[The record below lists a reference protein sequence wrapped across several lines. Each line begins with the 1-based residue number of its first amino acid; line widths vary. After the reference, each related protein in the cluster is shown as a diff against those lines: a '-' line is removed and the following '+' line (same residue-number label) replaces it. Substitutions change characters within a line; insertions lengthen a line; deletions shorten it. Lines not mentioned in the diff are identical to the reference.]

1 MNYLPKLTRC
11 VYYENVSFSITGK
24 RKGVTGERKEEES
37 PSGKK
42 AEGREKEG
50 RRKGGVGA
58 LGFCPARAIGPELSL
73 HPRRLTGGMFMG
85 NLNIQKEH
93 DLPACLLLPRDCSGY
108 KQHVY

>member
-1 MNYLPKLTRC
+1 MNYLPKLIRC

-50 RRKGGVGA
+50 RGGGLGVLPSKGNRPRVVLASQKTHWGNVYGKPQHSEGA
-58 LGFCPARAIGPELSL
+58 
-73 HPRRLTGGMFMG
+73 
-85 NLNIQKEH
+85 
-93 DLPACLLLPRDCSGY
+93 
-108 KQHVY
+108 